1 MKKASHAVIGAISLV
16 SLGAFGAEPSAAP
29 TLSGKVFTDFY
40 VPTESVRE
48 TPFRRVSS
56 SAWLEGNSR
65 LGTQTQETF
74 SHFSL
79 AADLAEA
86 TATQDTSSQL
96 TLTLREAYVG
106 AHRDGWELRAGRQ
119 ITPWGKSDAVNPT
132 DFLSAKNY
140 TLLNPD
146 DELRRKG
153 GTGVLVSWTP
163 LSGNSPL
170 NFTAIWNPI
179 FPQSELL
186 IASQVIPAGVSLSST
201 AQTQP
206 TTLSNSETA
215 FKVSLNESAWDAS
228 LSFFR
233 GWNHTPEYN
242 VSEVTLAP
250 LTGVPSVTIAP
261 IFHRVRALGGDAS
274 TTWDKW
280 IFRAESAYFW
290 TENNDGSQPL
300 LQPSHWDSVIG
311 VERPLGSDFRI
322 QTQFIYRVSPH
333 FAPAESA
340 RFSSGNPIL
349 SSPQMAPLA
358 PAIAKANALLLGY
371 QDHARPGAT
380 LRLSY
385 TNDPS
390 GIEAEIFALGN
401 FVGGDYFIRPKISY
415 AWSDAFRTTL
425 GADHYAG
432 PEDRPLGALHGYN
445 SVFGE
450 AKVSF

>member
-1 MKKASHAVIGAISLV
+1 MKIKCIALMSLL
-16 SLGAFGAEPSAAP
+16 SITTSPLFAAETPSIAP
-29 TLSGKVFTDFY
+29 TLSGKVFTDIY
-40 VPTESVRE
+40 VPTESIRE
-48 TPFRRVSS
+48 TTFRRVSS

-65 LGTQTQETF
+65 LGSQTQETF

-86 TATQDTSSQL
+86 TASQNSSSQL

-106 AHRDGWELRAGRQ
+106 THREGWEVRAGRQ
-119 ITPWGKSDAVNPT
+119 ITPWGKSDAINPT
-132 DFLSAKNY
+132 DYLSAKNY

-163 LSGNSPL
+163 HAGNSPF

-186 IASQVIPAGVSLSST
+186 IASQVVPQGVSVST
-201 AQTQP
+201 VAQTQP
-206 TTLSNSETA
+206 TTLSNSENA
-215 FKVSLNESAWDAS
+215 FKVSINESAWDAS
-228 LSFFR
+228 VSFFR
-233 GWNHTPEYN
+233 GWNHVPEFA
-242 VSEVTLAP
+242 VSEVIVSP
-250 LTGVPSVTIAP
+250 LTGIPMVTIAP
-261 IFHRVRALGGDAS
+261 VFHRVRALGGDAS
-274 TTWDKW
+274 TTWEKW
-280 IFRAESAYFW
+280 ILRFESAYFW
-290 TENNDGSQPL
+290 TENNDGGQPL
-300 LQPSHWDSVIG
+300 IQPSHWDSVLG

-322 QTQFIYRVSPH
+322 QTQFIYRVSSH
-333 FAPAESA
+333 FAPAA
-340 RFSSGNPIL
+340 D
-349 SSPQMAPLA
+349 
-358 PAIAKANALLLGY
+358 AIAKANALLLGY
-371 QDHARPGAT
+371 QDRARPGAT

-385 TNDPS
+385 THEPS
-390 GIEAEIFALGN
+390 GLEAEVFALGN
-401 FVGGDYFIRPKISY
+401 FIGGDYFLRPKLSY
-415 AWSDAFRTTL
+415 AWSDAFRTTF